1 MDKTYQQ
8 IPEVMLSHVVVV
20 SFACTELDELC
31 QQITTDNITTVSK
44 TVLSLLYLH

>member
-8 IPEVMLSHVVVV
+8 IPVVMLSHVV
-20 SFACTELDELC
+20 SFACTELDKLC